1 MKKSA
6 KRLHR
11 LLYPA
16 LAAMICLSLTLSAC
30 SSSPNGPN
38 SSNGSNGS
46 KGPNP
51 NEFTAGQYTI
61 HYQVLTGEDRD
72 IYKDSSD
79 DFYVY
84 DTTILFYQAED
95 ADGDTNV
102 FDVFSGIETHRLDV
116 KADDVICVRE
126 GSVMVVYTREYGII
140 CLLNANVPEG
150 AAAITVLYE

>member
-16 LAAMICLSLTLSAC
+16 LAAVICLSLALSAC
-30 SSSPNGPN
+30 SSNTAVSNGPNGPN
-38 SSNGSNGS
+38 
-46 KGPNP
+46 GPNP

-79 DFYVY
+79 DFYAY

-102 FDVFSGIETHRLDV
+102 FDVFSGIETHKLDV
-116 KADDVICVRE
+116 KADDEICVRE